1 MERLNRQRANLADQ
15 RTQLE
20 AEIQRA
26 SLSAKASRPELE
38 KLQKLEVCYMIIA
51 HGVCCRSPDCI
62 IGGIEYT
69 QERHRRRS
77 EEV

>member
-1 MERLNRQRANLADQ
+1 MERLNRQRANLAEQ
-15 RTQLE
+15 RAQLE

-38 KLQKLEVCYMIIA
+38 KLQKLEVRYMIIT
-51 HGVCCRSPDCI
+51 HGVFCRLPDFI

-77 EEV
+77 EEI